1 MTAFSIILITVIA
14 SVLPSAAHAADVA
27 AGKAK
32 ASMAC
37 AMCHGPLGQSM
48 QPNVPSLSGQPE
60 VYVVE
65 QLRNYRSGKRM
76 HEVMSLMAKP
86 LTDVDIDNVAAW
98 YGSLRVEVSEK

>member
-86 LTDVDIDNVAAW
+86 LTDVDIDNVSAW
-98 YGSLRVEVSEK
+98 YGSLKVEVSEK

>member
-1 MTAFSIILITVIA
+1 
-14 SVLPSAAHAADVA
+14 
-27 AGKAK
+27 
-32 ASMAC
+32 
-37 AMCHGPLGQSM
+37 MCHGPLGQSM

-86 LTDVDIDNVAAW
+86 LTDIEIDNVAAW